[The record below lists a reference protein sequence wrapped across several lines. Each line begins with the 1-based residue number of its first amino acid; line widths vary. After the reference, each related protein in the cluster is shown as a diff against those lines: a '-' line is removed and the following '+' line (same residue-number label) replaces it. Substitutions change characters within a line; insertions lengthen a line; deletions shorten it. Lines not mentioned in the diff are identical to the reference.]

1 MLPINITSLLGGTS
15 AVEWARIEFKEGW
28 NPLDVIH
35 TLCAFANDFNN
46 LDGGYVIIGIAEKD
60 GKPVFPPKGLSQS
73 EIDKIQKELIQ
84 YGHDK
89 IRPSYHPLAFPCQFQ
104 NKNILVLRSPGGQ
117 NRPYQAA
124 TSFDLKKLTWSY
136 YIRKLSSTV
145 KARGNDL
152 NELLSLAQKIP
163 FDDRFNQQASINDL
177 ELPLIQAFLNEIG
190 SELASQAIQLDFET
204 LCRQMSIVG
213 GSPEY
218 PLPQNV
224 GLMFFSSRPDKYFPH
239 SQIDVV
245 KFPSGTGGNT
255 IIEKSFFG
263 PLNQQIRDALHYI
276 DTTTIEEF
284 ILKQP
289 TKAEAERFFN
299 YPYQAIEE
307 ILVNAVYHRSYELRE
322 PTEVRILPDR
332 ITIISYSG
340 PDRSIRLDALAAG
353 NFVARRYRNRRIGEF
368 LKELRLT
375 EGRGTGI
382 PKAIRAM
389 TENGSPQP
397 IFETDEDRSFFAAT
411 LPIHPKF
418 STKKGVTSGVTTPE
432 LTPELTPDVEKFLND
447 KAVDLLEFCAT
458 PRSRTEISM
467 HLQLT
472 DAKHIRERYIFPL
485 LSAKLLVMTDP
496 EHPNSPKQKYKTTKL
511 GIKAVELN
519 VKPNMKNP
527 GLFDYLK

>member
-1 MLPINITSLLGGTS
+1 MLPVNINSLLSGDS

-28 NPLDVIH
+28 NPLETIH

-46 LDGGYVIIGIAEKD
+46 LDGGYLIIGIAEKD
-60 GKPVFPPKGLSQS
+60 GKPILPPKGLSQS
-73 EIDKIQKELIQ
+73 EIDKIQKELVQ
-84 YGHDK
+84 YGNDK
-89 IRPSYHPLAFPCQFQ
+89 IRPSYHPLAVPVRFQ
-104 NKNILVLRSPGGQ
+104 GKNILVLRAPGGQ

-124 TSFDLKKLTWSY
+124 SSFDLKRLTWNY

-145 KARGNDL
+145 KARGSDL
-152 NELLSLAQKIP
+152 DELFSLAQKIP
-163 FDDRFNQQASINDL
+163 FDDRYNQQASIKDL
-177 ELPLIQAFLNEIG
+177 ELPLIQGFLNEVG
-190 SELASQAIQLDFET
+190 SELGSQANQLKFET
-204 LCRQMSIVG
+204 LCRQMNIIG

-224 GLMFFSSRPDKYFPH
+224 GLMFFNNRPDIFFPH

-245 KFPSGTGGNT
+245 KFPGGTGGNT

-263 PLNQQIRDALHYI
+263 PINQQIRDALHYI
-276 DTTTIEEF
+276 DTTIIEEF
-284 ILKQP
+284 TLKQP
-289 TKAEAERFFN
+289 TKAEADRFFN
-299 YPYQAIEE
+299 YPYPAIEE

-322 PTEVRILPDR
+322 PIEVRILPDR
-332 ITIISYSG
+332 ITIVSYPG
-340 PDRSIRLDALAAG
+340 PDRSIKLEALAAG

-368 LKELRLT
+368 LKDLRLT

-397 IFETDEDRSFFAAT
+397 IFETDEERSFFAAT
-411 LPIHPKF
+411 LPIHPRF
-418 STKKGVTSGVTTPE
+418 SPKRDQTAGVATPE
-432 LTPELTPDVEKFLND
+432 LTPELTPDVEKFLNN
-447 KAVDLLEFCAT
+447 KAIDLLEFCQT

-511 GIKAVELN
+511 GSKAIILN
-519 VKPNMKNP
+519 EKQNAKLP
-527 GLFDYLK
+527 GLFDTLQ